1 MIKILQIKFRN
12 DINLG
17 HISTD
22 FLDLTKLEHA
32 KLTVTEK
39 GNFIFVAGIATWP
52 PNRRKRIPMSNVTE
66 INEAEEEPVVA
77 KPKED
82 SGIAMAGTS
91 GSLSQ
96 RAGEKPPAPLPAA
109 RVTAPETAS

>member
-22 FLDLTKLEHA
+22 FLDLTKPEHA

-66 INEAEEEPVVA
+66 INEAEEDPVVA

-82 SGIAMAGTS
+82 SGIAMAGA
-91 GSLSQ
+91 GGGP